1 MKQKTLFIG
10 ALVLV
15 LIVFAAAVLFQST
28 QQKGDGGGSSGMTAH
43 PEALVRM
50 HSPTLGR
57 TDAKVTIV
65 EFLDPACGTCAALY
79 PAVKEILA
87 QHPADVRL
95 VLRYAPFHPGVDQVI
110 ALIEA
115 ARRQDK
121 HWQAL
126 EILLATQERWAPNHR
141 PNVELARQ
149 VLADISIGLDM
160 TRLAADAA
168 DPAIA
173 ALITQETADVRL
185 LGVEKTPEFFVNGR
199 PLPSFGLKQL
209 VSLVGEELARR

>member
-1 MKQKTLFIG
+1 MKQKTLFG
-10 ALVLV
+10 VALALLLFGFVL
-15 LIVFAAAVLFQST
+15 AVLFQT
-28 QQKGDGGGSSGMTAH
+28 AVPEGGEARPLTAH

-57 TDAKVTIV
+57 PDAKVTIV
-65 EFLDPACGTCAALY
+65 EFIDPACGTCAALY
-79 PAVKEILA
+79 PAVKEMLA
-87 QHPADVRL
+87 QHPDSLRL

-110 ALIEA
+110 ALVEA

-121 HWQAL
+121 LWPAL
-126 EILLATQERWAPNHR
+126 EALLATQDRWTPNHR
-141 PNVELARQ
+141 PDVEQARR
-149 VLADISIGLDM
+149 VLAGIGLDM
-160 TRLAADAA
+160 TRLAVDAA

-173 ALITQETADVRL
+173 ALIAQEAADIRL

-209 VSLVGEELARR
+209 ATLVGEELARR

>member
-1 MKQKTLFIG
+1 MKQKTLFVA
-10 ALVLV
+10 ALAL
-15 LIVFAAAVLFQST
+15 LFIVFAIATLIQTAVPE
-28 QQKGDGGGSSGMTAH
+28 GGEARPVTPH

-57 TDAKVTIV
+57 PDAKVTIV

-79 PAVKEILA
+79 PAVKELLA
-87 QHPADVRL
+87 QHPGDLRL

-115 ARRQDK
+115 ARRQDR

-126 EILLATQERWAPNHR
+126 EALLATQERWTPNHR
-141 PNVELARQ
+141 PNVEQARQ
-149 VLADISIGLDM
+149 VLAGIGLDM

-173 ALITQETADVRL
+173 ALIAQETADIRL

-209 VSLVGEELARR
+209 VTLVGEELARK

>member
-1 MKQKTLFIG
+1 MKQKTLFVG
-10 ALVLV
+10 ALVL
-15 LIVFAAAVLFQST
+15 LFIVFAIATLIQTAVPE
-28 QQKGDGGGSSGMTAH
+28 GGEARPVTAH

-57 TDAKVTIV
+57 PDAKVTIV
-65 EFLDPACGTCAALY
+65 EFIDPACGTCAALY
-79 PAVKEILA
+79 PAVKDLLA
-87 QHPADVRL
+87 QHPDQVRL

-115 ARRQDK
+115 ARRQDRL
-121 HWQAL
+121 WPAL
-126 EILLATQERWAPNHR
+126 EALLATQERWTPNHR
-141 PNVELARQ
+141 PNVEQARQ
-149 VLADISIGLDM
+149 VLAGIGLDM

-173 ALITQETADVRL
+173 ALIAQEAADIRL

-199 PLPSFGLKQL
+199 PLPSFGLQQL
-209 VSLVGEELARR
+209 ATLVGEELARR

>member
-15 LIVFAAAVLFQST
+15 LIVFALAVLFQTT
-28 QQKGDGGGSSGMTAH
+28 QQHGGGGGEGGGMTAH

-57 TDAKVTIV
+57 PDAKVTIV

-79 PAVKEILA
+79 PAVKELLA

-115 ARRQDK
+115 ARRQDR

-126 EILLATQERWAPNHR
+126 EALLATQERWTQNHR
-141 PNVELARQ
+141 PNVEQARQ
-149 VLADISIGLDM
+149 VLAGIGLDM

-173 ALITQETADVRL
+173 ALIAQESADIRL

-209 VSLVGEELARR
+209 VTLVGEELARR

>member
-15 LIVFAAAVLFQST
+15 LIVFAVAVLLQST
-28 QQKGDGGGSSGMTAH
+28 QQQGGGGSSVTTAH

-57 TDAKVTIV
+57 PDAKVTIV

-126 EILLATQERWAPNHR
+126 EALLATQERWTPNHR

-149 VLADISIGLDM
+149 VLAGIGLDM

-173 ALITQETADVRL
+173 ALIAQESADVRL

-209 VSLVGEELARR
+209 VTLVGEELARR

>member
-15 LIVFAAAVLFQST
+15 LIGFALAVLFQTS
-28 QQKGDGGGSSGMTAH
+28 QQQGSRGSSGMTAH
-43 PEALVRM
+43 PDALVRM

-57 TDAKVTIV
+57 PDAKVTIV

-79 PAVKEILA
+79 PAVKELLA
-87 QHPADVRL
+87 QHPNDVRL
-95 VLRYAPFHPGVDQVI
+95 VLRFAPFHPGVDQVI

-115 ARRQDK
+115 ARRQGK
-121 HWQAL
+121 LLPAL
-126 EILLATQERWAPNHR
+126 EALLASQDRWTPNHR
-141 PNVELARQ
+141 PNVEQARQ
-149 VLADISIGLDM
+149 VLAGIGLDM
-160 TRLAADAA
+160 ERLAADAA

-173 ALITQETADVRL
+173 ALIAQESADIRL

-209 VSLVGEELARR
+209 VTLVGEELARR

>member
-15 LIVFAAAVLFQST
+15 LIVFAVAVLLQST
-28 QQKGDGGGSSGMTAH
+28 QQQGGGGSSVTTAH

-57 TDAKVTIV
+57 PDAKVTIV

-126 EILLATQERWAPNHR
+126 EVLLATQERWTPNHR

-149 VLADISIGLDM
+149 VLAGIGLDM

-173 ALITQETADVRL
+173 ALIAQESADVRL

-209 VSLVGEELARR
+209 VTLVGEELARR

>member
-1 MKQKTLFIG
+1 MKQKTLFVV
-10 ALVLV
+10 ALAL
-15 LIVFAAAVLFQST
+15 LFIVFAIATLIQTAVPE
-28 QQKGDGGGSSGMTAH
+28 GGEARPVTPH

-57 TDAKVTIV
+57 PDAKVTIV
-65 EFLDPACGTCAALY
+65 EFIDPACGTCAALY
-79 PAVKEILA
+79 PAVKDLLA
-87 QHPADVRL
+87 QHPADLRL

-110 ALIEA
+110 ALVEA

-121 HWQAL
+121 LWPAL
-126 EILLATQERWAPNHR
+126 EALLTTQERWTPNHR
-141 PNVELARQ
+141 PNVEQARQ
-149 VLADISIGLDM
+149 VLADIGLDM
-160 TRLAADAA
+160 ARLADDAA

-173 ALITQETADVRL
+173 ALIAQETADIRL

-209 VSLVGEELARR
+209 VTLVGEELARK

>member
-1 MKQKTLFIG
+1 VIKQKTLFVG
-10 ALVLV
+10 ALAL
-15 LIVFAAAVLFQST
+15 LLLAFALAVLFQT
-28 QQKGDGGGSSGMTAH
+28 TGREAPAGVTTANA
-43 PEALVRM
+43 EALQRM

-57 TDAKVTIV
+57 PDAKVTIV

-87 QHPADVRL
+87 QHPDHVRL
-95 VLRYAPFHPGVDQVI
+95 VLRYAAFHPGVDQVV

-121 HWQAL
+121 LWPAL
-126 EILLATQERWAPNHR
+126 EVLLATQDRWTPNHR
-141 PNVELARQ
+141 PNVAQARQ
-149 VLADISIGLDM
+149 VLAGIGLDM
-160 TRLAADAA
+160 ERLVIDAA

-173 ALITQETADVRL
+173 ALIAQDAADIRT

-209 VSLVGEELARR
+209 ATLVSEELARR

>member
-15 LIVFAAAVLFQST
+15 LIVFAFAVLFQST
-28 QQKGDGGGSSGMTAH
+28 QPQSSSGSSMTAH

-57 TDAKVTIV
+57 PDAKVTIV

-79 PAVKEILA
+79 PAVKEMLA
-87 QHPADVRL
+87 QHPADLRL

-115 ARRQDK
+115 ARRQDR

-126 EILLATQERWAPNHR
+126 EALLATQERWTQNHR
-141 PNVELARQ
+141 PNVEQARQ
-149 VLADISIGLDM
+149 VLADTGIGLDM

-173 ALITQETADVRL
+173 ALIAQETADIRL

-209 VSLVGEELARR
+209 VTLVGEELARRY

>member
-1 MKQKTLFIG
+1 MKQKTLFVG
-10 ALVLV
+10 ALAL
-15 LIVFAAAVLFQST
+15 LLFGFALAVLFQT
-28 QQKGDGGGSSGMTAH
+28 AGPEGGEARPVAKHS
-43 PEALVRM
+43 EALVRM
-50 HSPTLGR
+50 HSPSLGR
-57 TDAKVTIV
+57 PDAKVTIV

-79 PAVKEILA
+79 PAVKEMLA
-87 QHPADVRL
+87 QHPDSLRL

-115 ARRQDK
+115 ARRQDRL
-121 HWQAL
+121 WPAL
-126 EILLATQERWAPNHR
+126 EALLATQDRWTPNHR
-141 PNVELARQ
+141 PDVEQARR
-149 VLADISIGLDM
+149 VLAGLGLDM

-173 ALITQETADVRL
+173 ALIAQEAADIRL

-209 VSLVGEELARR
+209 ETLVAEELSRR